1 MWIEGGLA
9 KVNRLLRSR
18 CANPRIRGRYLG
30 FVNHRLS
37 RPCPLSSRSTR
48 RVLRMN
54 TAYARGWFDVGH
66 GAAKAVPPRPTD
78 QLWSGQGGSR
88 TEPVWPGRPSARE
101 DGPH

>member
-1 MWIEGGLA
+1 
-9 KVNRLLRSR
+9 
-18 CANPRIRGRYLG
+18 
-30 FVNHRLS
+30 
-37 RPCPLSSRSTR
+37 
-48 RVLRMN
+48 MN